1 MAGKF
6 ELHTDKVRFRLKA
19 STGRAVEIAGRT

>member
-6 ELHTDKVRFRLKA
+6 ELYTATVRLRMKA
-19 STGRAVEIAGRT
+19 STGRAVEIAGRK